1 MPYCL
6 STITRNW
13 LPVYLCY
20 SSNLPALLH
29 AYNTAI
35 RAVCHSD
42 FLFATGSPLIVPFS
56 HSAILPLGANRAA
69 TTPLSQ
75 SANPLLPIYQT
86 PYCQYIILP
95 FCHSYILTFYCFQ
108 VSAVSAVLL
117 LLLFIFFFVAHRN
130 NPENHFYYFS
140 HSDSPIKIAYAE
152 LRCFMCYSSLIVVLP
167 KEKSF
172 NSSHTV

>member
-6 STITRNW
+6 PTITRYW
-13 LPVYLCY
+13 MPVYLCY

-75 SANPLLPIYQT
+75 SAKPLLPIYQT

-117 LLLFIFFFVAHRN
+117 LLFIFFL
-130 NPENHFYYFS
+130 S
-140 HSDSPIKIAYAE
+140 HIGIIRKIISIIFHTQTHQSKLHMQNYD
-152 LRCFMCYSSLIVVLP
+152 VLCV
-167 KEKSF
+167 
-172 NSSHTV
+172 TAVW